1 LDVLGCIFVKGYLL
15 QYLLIAQADS
25 SDPDIINNI
34 RFLGRNQTMLIE
46 VEQFQINCIL
56 FWSIVKTINSQ
67 LQNLM
72 GININCGADG
82 LENSLQIQMAQS
94 ELTSDFFWSV
104 MLKVRSAY
112 GSGQQL

>member
-1 LDVLGCIFVKGYLL
+1 MDVLGCIFVKGYLL

-46 VEQFQINCIL
+46 VEQSQINCIL

-112 GSGQQL
+112 CLEYI